1 MELET
6 DDESDLTNDLEARK
20 EHDINWTLCHDTR
33 TSCRDIEQ
41 NSSQEFYLSL
51 KEREAIRSFYELQ
64 TFVKVRRV
72 NILLCKR
79 AEVPMERLDKEMN
92 PPKKLLGVDVYKYVI
107 LQRKQKEERRK
118 RGLQEEDE

>member
-6 DDESDLTNDLEARK
+6 DDESDVTNDLEARK

-72 NILLCKR
+72 NIL
-79 AEVPMERLDKEMN
+79 VTERSICQFHDALYYYRNYLYKTDLKEF
-92 PPKKLLGVDVYKYVI
+92 KTID
-107 LQRKQKEERRK
+107 REEIF
-118 RGLQEEDE
+118 